1 MEYVYAA
8 LLLHKLNQPVNE
20 DNVKKVVSAAGATP
34 DDIQVKALVSALG
47 EVNIDEALKNAAQA
61 QVTAAAAPAAA
72 AGAAPAAK
80 PKEEEKADEKKEEQA
95 LEGLSS
101 LFG

>member
-8 LLLHKLNQPVNE
+8 LLLHKLKQPVNE
-20 DNVKKVVSAAGATP
+20 ANVVKVISATGAKP
-34 DDIQVKALVSALG
+34 DEIRVKALVSALG
-47 EVNIDEALKNAAQA
+47 EVNIDEALKNAAA
-61 QVTAAAAPAAA
+61 APVMAAAPAAA
-72 AGAAPAAK
+72 AGAATAK
-80 PKEEEKADEKKEEQA
+80 PKEEEKQEEKKEEQA